1 MKRMETRNGNKRKLE
16 KPKCRRGRNRGTHT
30 HKPQIEIPNIEKCQ
44 REQKARGKQKKESLK
59 KIMRKKKKKDIL
71 TTWDGNVK
79 KN

>member
-30 HKPQIEIPNIEKCQ
+30 HKPHIEIPNIEKCQ

-59 KIMRKKKKKDIL
+59 KIMRKKKKKVIV
-71 TTWDGNVK
+71 TI
-79 KN
+79 